1 MAAAQAAAGGP
12 VTDAPRPLTTA
23 QRLEDLRERDAAT
36 VSAAD
41 EVAVQ
46 KQHARGKKTARERIT
61 DLLDDGSFVETDRF
75 VRHQARNF
83 GIEAKRPD
91 GDGIV
96 TGYGTIDGRQVCV
109 YSQDFTVFGGSLG
122 EAHGRKIQK
131 VQDLALRTG
140 VPIIGILDGGGARIQ
155 EGVASLAMFAGIF
168 RRNTRASGVIPQI
181 SLIMGPAAGGA
192 VYSPALTDIV
202 VMVEKTSHMFIT
214 GPDVIRTV
222 TGEDVGFEELG
233 GARTHSSRSGV
244 AHYMAPDEGEAIE
257 YVKDLLSYLPANTL
271 SPAPSFPVRFDEA
284 LTPQDTALDTLIPDS
299 PNQPYDM
306 LEVLRA
312 VLDDEEFLEVQPL
325 FARNILVGFGRVEG
339 YSVGIIANQP
349 SHLAGTLDIDASEK
363 AARFVRLCDSYNI
376 PVLTFV
382 DVPGFLPGTDQE
394 FGGIIRRGAKLLYA
408 YAEATVPLVTV
419 ITRKAYGGAYIVMGS
434 KELGADLNLAWPTAQ
449 IAVMGSQ
456 GAVNILHRQELRS
469 VQEAG
474 GDVEATRTRL
484 ETEYE
489 EKFATPYTAAER
501 GWIDGVIQPSQTRVE
516 IAHALR
522 ALRTKR
528 DSLPTKKHG
537 NIPL

>member
-1 MAAAQAAAGGP
+1 MTNP
-12 VTDAPRPLTTA
+12 PRPLTTA
-23 QRLEDLRERDAAT
+23 QRLEDLRERDAAA

-41 EVAVQ
+41 ETAVQ

-61 DLLDDGSFVETDRF
+61 DLLDVDSFVETDRF
-75 VRHQARNF
+75 VRHQSHNF

-131 VQDLALRTG
+131 IQDLALRTG

-155 EGVASLAMFAGIF
+155 EGVGSLAMFAGIF

-192 VYSPALTDIV
+192 VYSPALTDVV

-233 GARTHSSRSGV
+233 GARTHSTTSGV
-244 AHYMAPDEGEAIE
+244 AHYMAPDESEAIE
-257 YVKDLLSYLPANTL
+257 YVKDLLSYLPSNTL
-271 SPAPSFPVRFDEA
+271 TSAPSYPMRIEE
-284 LTPQDTALDTLIPDS
+284 TPTAQDKALDALVPDS

-306 LEVLRA
+306 LTAVRT

-325 FARNILVGFGRVEG
+325 FAPNVLVGFGRVEG

-363 AARFVRLCDSYNI
+363 AARFVRLCDANNV

-382 DVPGFLPGTDQE
+382 D
-394 FGGIIRRGAKLLYA
+394 
-408 YAEATVPLVTV
+408 
-419 ITRKAYGGAYIVMGS
+419 
-434 KELGADLNLAWPTAQ
+434 
-449 IAVMGSQ
+449 
-456 GAVNILHRQELRS
+456 
-469 VQEAG
+469 
-474 GDVEATRTRL
+474 
-484 ETEYE
+484 
-489 EKFATPYTAAER
+489 
-501 GWIDGVIQPSQTRVE
+501 E
-516 IAHALR
+516 IGRAHV
-522 ALRTKR
+522 
-528 DSLPTKKHG
+528 
-537 NIPL
+537 

>member
-1 MAAAQAAAGGP
+1 M
-12 VTDAPRPLTTA
+12 TDAPRPMTTA
-23 QRLEDLRERDAAT
+23 ERIEDLRRRDAAA
-36 VSAAD
+36 VQDAD

-75 VRHQARNF
+75 VRHQSHAF
-83 GIEAKRPD
+83 GMDRKQRD

-131 VQDLALRTG
+131 VQDLALRIG

-155 EGVASLAMFAGIF
+155 EGVASLAAFAGIF

-192 VYSPALTDIV
+192 VYSPALTDVI

-233 GARTHSSRSGV
+233 GARTHTSTSGV
-244 AHYMAPDEGEAIE
+244 AHYMAPDESEAIE

-271 SPAPSFPVRFDEA
+271 SPAPTYPVRFEES
-284 LTPQDTALDTLIPDS
+284 LTAADTALDSLVPDS

-312 VLDDEEFLEVQPL
+312 VLDDEEFLEVHPL

-339 YSVGIIANQP
+339 HSVGIIANQP
-349 SHLAGTLDIDASEK
+349 AHLAGTLDIDASEK
-363 AARFVRLCDSYNI
+363 AARFVRLCDAYNI

-394 FGGIIRRGAKLLYA
+394 YGGIIRRGAKLLYA
-408 YAEATVPLVTV
+408 YAEATVPLITV

-434 KELGADLNLAWPTAQ
+434 KELGADINLAWPTAQ

-456 GAVNILHRQELRS
+456 GAVNILHRGDLKRVAE
-469 VQEAG
+469 EG
-474 GDVEATRTRL
+474 GDVAAERRRYEA
-484 ETEYE
+484 EYE
-489 EKFATPYTAAER
+489 EQFATPYTAAER
-501 GWIDGVIQPSQTRVE
+501 GWIDGVIRPAETRVE
-516 IAHALR
+516 ITRALR

>member
-1 MAAAQAAAGGP
+1 MNDSP
-12 VTDAPRPLTTA
+12 TPLTTA
-23 QRLEDLRERDAAT
+23 DRLRELEERERAT
-36 VSAAD
+36 VDRAG
-41 EVAVQ
+41 EIAVE
-46 KQHARGKKTARERIT
+46 KQHARGKKTARERIG
-61 DLLDDGSFVETDRF
+61 DLLDEDSFVETDRF
-75 VRHQARNF
+75 VRHQARAF
-83 GIEAKRPD
+83 GIDAKRPE

-131 VQDLALRTG
+131 IQDLALSTG

-155 EGVASLAMFAGIF
+155 EGIASLASFAGIF

-181 SLIMGPAAGGA
+181 SLIVGPAAGGA
-192 VYSPALTDIV
+192 VYSPALTDLI

-233 GARTHSSRSGV
+233 GARTHSTRSGV
-244 AHYMAPDEGEAIE
+244 AHYLAPDEDDAIE
-257 YVKDLLSYLPANTL
+257 YVKDVLSYLPSNTL
-271 SPAPSFPVRFDEA
+271 STPPVYPTPVEDALSPEDER
-284 LTPQDTALDTLIPDS
+284 LDTLIPDS

-306 LEVLRA
+306 GAVLRA

-325 FARNILVGFGRVEG
+325 FAPNILIGFGRVEG
-339 YSVGIIANQP
+339 HSVGIIANQP

-363 AARFVRLCDSYNI
+363 AARFVRLCDANNI

-434 KELGADLNLAWPTAQ
+434 KDLGADVNLAWPTAQ
-449 IAVMGSQ
+449 IAVMGAQ
-456 GAVNILHRQELRS
+456 GAVNILHRQHLKKTR
-469 VQEAG
+469 EAG
-474 GDVEATRTRL
+474 EDVAAEQTRL
-484 ETEYE
+484 QAEYE
-489 EKFATPYTAAER
+489 EQFATPYTAAER
-501 GWIDGVIQPSQTRVE
+501 GWVDGVIRPAETRIQV
-516 IAHALR
+516 ARALR

-528 DSLPTKKHG
+528 ETLPTKKHG